1 MCRHFGLSDQ
11 TQKGAIVTFYEYLFL
26 FIGMGLVTYI
36 PRCVPLLFLAHR
48 RVPQWLADWL
58 RLIPVAILS
67 SLLAPILFTRAEPRS
82 YVLDKPELIVAIPTL
97 VFALK
102 TKSLGGTVL
111 VGMLLYW
118 LAGQFL

>member
-1 MCRHFGLSDQ
+1 M
-11 TQKGAIVTFYEYLFL
+11 TFYEYLFL
-26 FIGMGLVTYI
+26 FVGMGMVTYI